1 MVSFYEKGMFTPE
14 KSLLS
19 PKYPFIEG
27 DITLSGDAERLQLRQ
42 FISQFITVLLVLMQ
56 PLPSQGRD
64 PG

>member
-27 DITLSGDAERLQLRQ
+27 HNAIR
-42 FISQFITVLLVLMQ
+42 
-56 PLPSQGRD
+56 
-64 PG
+64 